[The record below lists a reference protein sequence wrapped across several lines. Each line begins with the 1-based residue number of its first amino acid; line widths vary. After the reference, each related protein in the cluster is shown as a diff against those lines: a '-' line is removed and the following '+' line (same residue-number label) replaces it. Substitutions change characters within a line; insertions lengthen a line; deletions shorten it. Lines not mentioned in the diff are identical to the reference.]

1 MGKSQ
6 NQEAVGIYG
15 LGQFG
20 LVLNKPVY
28 YNGWLDRN
36 GGGAAV
42 LQEDGVLFV
51 EEH

>member
-6 NQEAVGIYG
+6 IQEAVGIYG

-28 YNGWLDRN
+28 YNGWLDKN

-42 LQEDGVLFV
+42 LQADEVLFV